1 MLRNIVKFHDLS
13 TAAIKRA
20 AAAAAEGGGGG
31 GGGGG
36 AKITF
41 AVVKSRTSDLRRR
54 LASQKFEDPADG
66 EARVVAKLAELG
78 DDLVSSFRQLED
90 EFR

>member
-20 AAAAAEGGGGG
+20 AAAAAE